1 MHFNCNCSSVK
12 IMRRIKEVTGLIIE
26 EDCYREDYR
35 GLLNKICMMI
45 CLMMHSSHYYE
56 TTLTEKI

>member
-12 IMRRIKEVTGLIIE
+12 ILPRIKEVTGLIIE
-26 EDCYREDYR
+26 EDCYR
-35 GLLNKICMMI
+35 GLLNKNCMMI

-56 TTLTEKI
+56 TTLTEKN